1 MLDAA
6 HSPCELWINIIIKL
20 QIMADIKEM
29 RIFCAEQI
37 EVPDALP
44 EILKN
49 YSKAVIREN
58 PENIISFS
66 RKYFENLKAERD
78 KNKKESEATLD
89 AETKKP

>member
-1 MLDAA
+1 
-6 HSPCELWINIIIKL
+6 
-20 QIMADIKEM
+20 MADVKEM

-37 EVPDALP
+37 EVPDSLP

-78 KNKKESEATLD
+78 KNKKESEQTLD

>member
-1 MLDAA
+1 
-6 HSPCELWINIIIKL
+6 
-20 QIMADIKEM
+20 MADVKEM

-49 YSKAVIREN
+49 YSKAVIRNN

-66 RKYFENLKAERD
+66 RKYFEDLKAERD
-78 KNKKESEATLD
+78 KK
-89 AETKKP
+89 

>member
-1 MLDAA
+1 
-6 HSPCELWINIIIKL
+6 
-20 QIMADIKEM
+20 MADIKEM

-66 RKYFENLKAERD
+66 RRYFENLKAERD

>member
-1 MLDAA
+1 
-6 HSPCELWINIIIKL
+6 
-20 QIMADIKEM
+20 MADVKEM

-49 YSKAVIREN
+49 YSKAVIRNN

-66 RKYFENLKAERD
+66 RKYFEDLKAERD
-78 KNKKESEATLD
+78 KNKKDSEMTLD

>member
-1 MLDAA
+1 
-6 HSPCELWINIIIKL
+6 
-20 QIMADIKEM
+20 MADIKEM

-37 EVPDALP
+37 EVPDSLP

-66 RKYFENLKAERD
+66 RRYFENLKEERE

>member
-1 MLDAA
+1 
-6 HSPCELWINIIIKL
+6 
-20 QIMADIKEM
+20 MADIKEM

-66 RKYFENLKAERD
+66 RKYFENLKYDIVQANAKKQEN
-78 KNKKESEATLD
+78 NKTDMYIELITEKEEYD
-89 AETKKP
+89 EIKHIVQKID

>member
-1 MLDAA
+1 
-6 HSPCELWINIIIKL
+6 
-20 QIMADIKEM
+20 M

-58 PENIISFS
+58 PENIITFS

>member
-1 MLDAA
+1 
-6 HSPCELWINIIIKL
+6 
-20 QIMADIKEM
+20 MADIKEM

-58 PENIISFS
+58 PENIITFS

-78 KNKKESEATLD
+78 NNKKESEEALD
-89 AETKKP
+89 TEMKKP

>member
-1 MLDAA
+1 
-6 HSPCELWINIIIKL
+6 
-20 QIMADIKEM
+20 MADIKEM

-58 PENIISFS
+58 PENNL
-66 RKYFENLKAERD
+66 KYF
-78 KNKKESEATLD
+78 
-89 AETKKP
+89 

>member
-1 MLDAA
+1 
-6 HSPCELWINIIIKL
+6 
-20 QIMADIKEM
+20 MADIKEM

-66 RKYFENLKAERD
+66 RKYFEKLKEERD
-78 KNKKESEATLD
+78 KNPKESEATLD

>member
-1 MLDAA
+1 
-6 HSPCELWINIIIKL
+6 
-20 QIMADIKEM
+20 MADIKEM

-58 PENIISFS
+58 PPNIITFS

-78 KNKKESEATLD
+78 KDKKESEATLD

>member
-1 MLDAA
+1 
-6 HSPCELWINIIIKL
+6 
-20 QIMADIKEM
+20 MADVKEM

-49 YSKAVIREN
+49 YSKAVIRNN

-66 RKYFENLKAERD
+66 RKYFEDLKAERD
-78 KNKKESEATLD
+78 KNKKDSEAILD
-89 AETKKP
+89 AESKKP

>member
-1 MLDAA
+1 
-6 HSPCELWINIIIKL
+6 
-20 QIMADIKEM
+20 MADIKEM

-66 RKYFENLKAERD
+66 RKYFEDLKAERD
-78 KNKKESEATLD
+78 KDKKQSEATLD

>member
-1 MLDAA
+1 
-6 HSPCELWINIIIKL
+6 
-20 QIMADIKEM
+20 MADIKEM

-66 RKYFENLKAERD
+66 RKYFENLKEERD
-78 KNKKESEATLD
+78 KNKKESEAILD

>member
-1 MLDAA
+1 
-6 HSPCELWINIIIKL
+6 
-20 QIMADIKEM
+20 MADIKEM

-49 YSKAVIREN
+49 YSKAVIRNN

-66 RKYFENLKAERD
+66 RKYFEDLKAERD
-78 KNKKESEATLD
+78 KNKKESETTLD

>member
-1 MLDAA
+1 
-6 HSPCELWINIIIKL
+6 
-20 QIMADIKEM
+20 MADIKEM

-37 EVPDALP
+37 EVPDSLP

-66 RKYFENLKAERD
+66 RRYFENLKEERD

>member
-1 MLDAA
+1 
-6 HSPCELWINIIIKL
+6 
-20 QIMADIKEM
+20 MADVKEM

-49 YSKAVIREN
+49 YSKAVIRNN

-66 RKYFENLKAERD
+66 RKYFEDLKAERD
-78 KNKKESEATLD
+78 KNKKDSDAVLD
-89 AETKKP
+89 AESQKP

>member
-1 MLDAA
+1 
-6 HSPCELWINIIIKL
+6 
-20 QIMADIKEM
+20 MADVKEM

-37 EVPDALP
+37 EVPESLP

-49 YSKAVIREN
+49 YSKAVIRNN

-66 RKYFENLKAERD
+66 RKYFEDLKEEKD
-78 KNKKESEATLD
+78 KNKKDSEATLE

>member
-1 MLDAA
+1 
-6 HSPCELWINIIIKL
+6 
-20 QIMADIKEM
+20 MADVKEM

-37 EVPDALP
+37 EVPESLP

-49 YSKAVIREN
+49 YSKAVIRNN

-66 RKYFENLKAERD
+66 RKYFEDLKEERD
-78 KNKKESEATLD
+78 KNKKDSEATLD

>member
-1 MLDAA
+1 
-6 HSPCELWINIIIKL
+6 
-20 QIMADIKEM
+20 MADIKEM

-66 RKYFENLKAERD
+66 LKYFENLKAERD

>member
-1 MLDAA
+1 
-6 HSPCELWINIIIKL
+6 
-20 QIMADIKEM
+20 MADVKEM

-49 YSKAVIREN
+49 YSKAVIRNN

-66 RKYFENLKAERD
+66 RKYFEDLKAERD
-78 KNKKESEATLD
+78 KNKKESEAVLD
-89 AETKKP
+89 AESKKP

>member
-1 MLDAA
+1 
-6 HSPCELWINIIIKL
+6 
-20 QIMADIKEM
+20 MADIKEM

-66 RKYFENLKAERD
+66 RKYLENLKAERD